1 MSYKLSNRETLL
13 IKALILIALLLSIFY
28 GTSFVANEIIKSKN
42 SLLLEVNDF
51 NEKKQLLAQIKASE
65 INKNSVLSALDF
77 LKYLE
82 KNNISFEQSEN
93 IFVISGLSNLDALQ
107 IMSDLKD
114 KNADI
119 NSFVFVA
126 EDSSNTELSIKFNE

>member
-1 MSYKLSNRETLL
+1 M
-13 IKALILIALLLSIFY
+13 
-28 GTSFVANEIIKSKN
+28 
-42 SLLLEVNDF
+42 LLEVNEF

-107 IMSDLKD
+107 IKSDLKD

>member
-42 SLLLEVNDF
+42 SLLLEVNEF

-77 LKYLE
+77 LKYVE
-82 KNNISFEQSEN
+82 ENNISFEQSEN
-93 IFVISGLSNLDALQ
+93 TFVIRGLSNLDALQ
-107 IMSDLKD
+107 IMSDLED

-126 EDSSNTELSIKFNE
+126 KDSSNIELSIKFNE

>member
-1 MSYKLSNRETLL
+1 MSYKLSNREKLL

-42 SLLLEVNDF
+42 SLLLEVNEF

-107 IMSDLKD
+107 IMSDLTD

>member
-42 SLLLEVNDF
+42 SLLLEVNEF

-126 EDSSNTELSIKFNE
+126 EDSSNTELSIKFN

>member
-1 MSYKLSNRETLL
+1 MSYKLSNREKLL

-42 SLLLEVNDF
+42 SLLLEVNEF

>member
-42 SLLLEVNDF
+42 SLLLEVNEF

>member
-42 SLLLEVNDF
+42 SLLLEVNEF

-82 KNNISFEQSEN
+82 KNNISFEQ
-93 IFVISGLSNLDALQ
+93 LSL
-107 IMSDLKD
+107 IH
-114 KNADI
+114 I
-119 NSFVFVA
+119 
-126 EDSSNTELSIKFNE
+126 

>member
-42 SLLLEVNDF
+42 SLLLEVNEF

-65 INKNSVLSALDF
+65 INKKLQNSHTTL
-77 LKYLE
+77 
-82 KNNISFEQSEN
+82 
-93 IFVISGLSNLDALQ
+93 
-107 IMSDLKD
+107 
-114 KNADI
+114 
-119 NSFVFVA
+119 
-126 EDSSNTELSIKFNE
+126 

>member
-42 SLLLEVNDF
+42 SLLLEVNEF

-82 KNNISFEQSEN
+82 KNNISFEQSEI

-107 IMSDLKD
+107 IMWDLKD

>member
-42 SLLLEVNDF
+42 SLLLEVNEF

-93 IFVISGLSNLDALQ
+93 TFVIRGLSNLDALQ
-107 IMSDLKD
+107 IMSDLED

-126 EDSSNTELSIKFNE
+126 KDSSNIELSIKFNE

>member
-13 IKALILIALLLSIFY
+13 IKVLVLIALILSIFY

-42 SLLLEVNDF
+42 SLLLEVNEF

-77 LKYLE
+77 LKYVE
-82 KNNISFEQSEN
+82 ENNISFEQSEN
-93 IFVISGLSNLDALQ
+93 TFVIRGLSNLDALQ
-107 IMSDLKD
+107 IMSDLED

-126 EDSSNTELSIKFNE
+126 KDSSNIELSIKFNE

>member
-1 MSYKLSNRETLL
+1 M
-13 IKALILIALLLSIFY
+13 
-28 GTSFVANEIIKSKN
+28 
-42 SLLLEVNDF
+42 EVNEF

>member
-13 IKALILIALLLSIFY
+13 IKVLVLIALISSIFY

-42 SLLLEVNDF
+42 SLLLEVNEF

-77 LKYLE
+77 LKYVE
-82 KNNISFEQSEN
+82 ENNISFEQSEN
-93 IFVISGLSNLDALQ
+93 TFVIRGLSNLDALQ
-107 IMSDLKD
+107 IMSDLED

-126 EDSSNTELSIKFNE
+126 KDSSNIELSIKFNE

>member
-42 SLLLEVNDF
+42 SLLLEVNEF

-65 INKNSVLSALDF
+65 INKNSVLS
-77 LKYLE
+77 
-82 KNNISFEQSEN
+82 
-93 IFVISGLSNLDALQ
+93 
-107 IMSDLKD
+107 
-114 KNADI
+114 
-119 NSFVFVA
+119 
-126 EDSSNTELSIKFNE
+126 SSK